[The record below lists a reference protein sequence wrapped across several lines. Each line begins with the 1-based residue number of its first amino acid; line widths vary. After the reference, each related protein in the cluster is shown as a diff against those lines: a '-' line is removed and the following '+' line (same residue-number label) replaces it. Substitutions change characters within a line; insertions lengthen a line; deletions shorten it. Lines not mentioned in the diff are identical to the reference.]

1 MRHLGADDRSSTRV
15 RLVDG
20 ALSCLARLGI
30 AKTTVDD
37 IARSAGLSRATA
49 YRAFPRGKEGI
60 LAAVVETE
68 VARLFSSLAV
78 VMGEAGDLE
87 DVLVAGMV
95 ESARWLRGHEPLTYL
110 LEHEPAAVLPFV
122 TFGGFDQVMRVASD
136 LAAPFFARWLEP
148 EQASRAAEWAVRIVM
163 AYCSDPSPHA
173 DLCDPADTRALVRTF
188 VLPGILAL
196 RVEAAG
202 SGPGSTLT
210 STSTSTST
218 SDFDFGPSTQ
228 FHPYQTNHQ
237 RGGTMTT
244 LDENTTEQ
252 LRSNLDLIGREN
264 INDLEA
270 VMSVVGKFDVEGF
283 HRVPDNCPAEFT
295 WDYEKGAKPQLD
307 KLYEKAKKAQW
318 NGQTD
323 LDWSIEVDQEKV
335 VIANAE
341 ANPAQ
346 AQWDEATLAGT
357 ALAKWDEKKFIQF
370 GMENQNW
377 LLSQF
382 MHGEQGAL
390 LCTAKI
396 VETVPWID
404 AKYYAATQVMDEA
417 RHVEVFSKYLDDK
430 LSGHYPMNAH
440 LGLLLDDIVADSRW
454 DMTYL
459 GMQIMVEGLA
469 LAAFGFIH
477 MMTTE
482 PLLKKLLRYVMADE
496 ARHVAFGV
504 LSLQEYYK
512 ELSAAELRERQ
523 EFAFEAAIRMKD
535 RMAMQEVWERMEVP
549 TADVVKIMQA
559 APDRDDFQILLFSKI
574 VPNLK
579 KLGLLDAADGWLR
592 TKFTEMGAIAFENL
606 TDSTQEEDAFADGS
620 PAERNVA

>member
-1 MRHLGADDRSSTRV
+1 M
-15 RLVDG
+15 
-20 ALSCLARLGI
+20 
-30 AKTTVDD
+30 TTID
-37 IARSAGLSRATA
+37 
-49 YRAFPRGKEGI
+49 E
-60 LAAVVETE
+60 
-68 VARLFSSLAV
+68 
-78 VMGEAGDLE
+78 
-87 DVLVAGMV
+87 
-95 ESARWLRGHEPLTYL
+95 ESA
-110 LEHEPAAVLPFV
+110 
-122 TFGGFDQVMRVASD
+122 
-136 LAAPFFARWLEP
+136 
-148 EQASRAAEWAVRIVM
+148 
-163 AYCSDPSPHA
+163 
-173 DLCDPADTRALVRTF
+173 ALK
-188 VLPGILAL
+188 
-196 RVEAAG
+196 
-202 SGPGSTLT
+202 
-210 STSTSTST
+210 
-218 SDFDFGPSTQ
+218 
-228 FHPYQTNHQ
+228 
-237 RGGTMTT
+237 
-244 LDENTTEQ
+244 
-252 LRSNLDLIGREN
+252 SNLELIGRDK
-264 INDLEA
+264 INDIE
-270 VMSVVGKFDVEGF
+270 SVLNFVGHYDVEGF

-318 NGQTD
+318 NAQTD

-335 VIANAE
+335 VLSNSEANADQMSLTPD
-341 ANPAQ
+341 AI
-346 AQWDEATLAGT
+346 AGT
-357 ALAKWDEKKFIQF
+357 VMEKWDEKRYIQF
-370 GMENQNW
+370 GIENQNW
-377 LLSQF
+377 MLSQF

-417 RHVEVFSKYLDDK
+417 RHVEVFSKYLDTK

-440 LGLLLDDIVADSRW
+440 LGLLLDDIVSDSRW

-512 ELSAAELRERQ
+512 ELNAAELRERQ

-535 RMAMQEVWERMEVP
+535 RLVMQEVWERMEVP
-549 TADVVKIMQA
+549 TADVVKIMAA
-559 APDRDDFQILLFSKI
+559 APERDEFQILLFSKI

-592 TKFTEMGAIAFENL
+592 EKFTEMGAIAFEHL
-606 TDSTQEEDAFADGS
+606 TDSTEEEDAFADGS
-620 PAERNVA
+620 PADRQVA